1 MTIGPPTPRPHWN
14 PLTTESPIDPKEL
27 DLLLSEVI
35 LLNTRTEVYWRFL
48 HVRLENDVDSLSENE
63 AVEFLDTLKADLIEK
78 SELCRTM
85 QEVMGHYVLMEEYFM
100 RISVAKAEALD
111 SIDEDMSQT
120 TSSMVRRPVKARKSA
135 RAEKKCQRSWL
146 S

>member
-1 MTIGPPTPRPHWN
+1 MSS
-14 PLTTESPIDPKEL
+14 ESPIDPKEL

-48 HVRLENDVDSLSENE
+48 QVRLESDVDSLPENE
-63 AVEFLDTLKADLIEK
+63 QIDFLDTLKTDVIEK

-100 RISVAKAEALD
+100 RISVAKAETLD
-111 SIDEDMSQT
+111 SIDEELTQA
-120 TSSMVRRPVKARKSA
+120 TSSMVIHFASFDMEMHLKGFH
-135 RAEKKCQRSWL
+135 L
-146 S
+146 Y

>member
-1 MTIGPPTPRPHWN
+1 M
-14 PLTTESPIDPKEL
+14 

-48 HVRLENDVDSLSENE
+48 QVRLESDVDSLPENE
-63 AVEFLDTLKADLIEK
+63 QIDFLDTLKTDVIEK

-100 RISVAKAEALD
+100 RISVAKAETLD
-111 SIDEDMSQT
+111 SIDEELTQA
-120 TSSMVRRPVKARKSA
+120 TSSMVIHFASFDVEIHLERISSVLKFSY
-135 RAEKKCQRSWL
+135 EC
-146 S
+146 

>member
-1 MTIGPPTPRPHWN
+1 MSS
-14 PLTTESPIDPKEL
+14 ESPIDPKEL

-48 HVRLENDVDSLSENE
+48 QVRLESDVDSLPENE
-63 AVEFLDTLKADLIEK
+63 QIDFLDTLKTDVIEK

-100 RISVAKAEALD
+100 RISVAKAETLD
-111 SIDEDMSQT
+111 SIDEELTQA
-120 TSSMVRRPVKARKSA
+120 TSSMVIHFASFDMEMHLKGFHL
-135 RAEKKCQRSWL
+135 C
-146 S
+146 

>member
-1 MTIGPPTPRPHWN
+1 M
-14 PLTTESPIDPKEL
+14 
-27 DLLLSEVI
+27 
-35 LLNTRTEVYWRFL
+35 
-48 HVRLENDVDSLSENE
+48 DSLSENE
-63 AVEFLDTLKADLIEK
+63 AVEFLDTLKADVIEK

-120 TSSMVRRPVKARKSA
+120 TSSMVRRPNFVHLES
-135 RAEKKCQRSWL
+135 S
-146 S
+146 

>member
-1 MTIGPPTPRPHWN
+1 M
-14 PLTTESPIDPKEL
+14 

-48 HVRLENDVDSLSENE
+48 QVRLESDVDSLPENE
-63 AVEFLDTLKADLIEK
+63 QIDFLDTLKTDVIEK

-100 RISVAKAEALD
+100 RISVAKAETLD
-111 SIDEDMSQT
+111 SIDEELTQA
-120 TSSMVRRPVKARKSA
+120 TSSMVIHFTSFDMEMHLKGFH
-135 RAEKKCQRSWL
+135 L
-146 S
+146 Y